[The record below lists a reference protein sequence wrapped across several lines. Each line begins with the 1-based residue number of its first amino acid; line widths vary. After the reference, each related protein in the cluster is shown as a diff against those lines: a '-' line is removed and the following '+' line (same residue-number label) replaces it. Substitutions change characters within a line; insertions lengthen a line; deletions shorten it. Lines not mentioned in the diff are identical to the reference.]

1 MPLGSPEAAPAHAA
15 AAITSTEIDCSVAGV
30 RSVRDGIPVTEADRF
45 HLGSNT
51 KAMTA
56 TLAAIVVERNAL
68 RWTSDAADV
77 LGTGPVRGLTL
88 ERLLAHAAGV
98 RALTEDEE
106 LVGLPDDRRA
116 LAEVLLYE
124 EPLFE
129 PGSDAAYS
137 NGGYAIVSA
146 MLEKTLDVDFE
157 DALQQE
163 LFEPL
168 GLEAGFGWPDGLP
181 GHYCRDDM
189 LVPHDPGDGYAL
201 PSTLTAAGD
210 VNATIE
216 SYARFVQ
223 LHLRG
228 LRGDPHL
235 LRSSTYSKLHTPLL
249 GPFALGWGIQEWEG
263 AGTSVHAG
271 SAETF
276 FAIVAVQPARDFAAA
291 AVVNAGGERAQ
302 QEAVEIVRELVR
314 ERSTE
319 RAG

>member
-1 MPLGSPEAAPAHAA
+1 M
-15 AAITSTEIDCSVAGV
+15 
-30 RSVRDGIPVTEADRF
+30 RSVSDETPVTESDRF

-51 KAMTA
+51 KALTA
-56 TLAAIVVERNAL
+56 TLAAIAVERGAL
-68 RWTSDAADV
+68 GWTTDAAE
-77 LGTGPVRGLTL
+77 LLEAASVRGLTL

-106 LVGLPDDRRA
+106 LVGLPDDRQA
-116 LAEVLLYE
+116 LAEMLLCE

-146 MLEKTLDVDFE
+146 MLERALGVDFE
-157 DALQQE
+157 DGLRRE

-168 GLEAGFGWPDGLP
+168 GLEAGFGWPADLP
-181 GHYCRDDM
+181 GHYCRHDA
-189 LVPHDPGDGYAL
+189 LVPHDHTDGYAL
-201 PSTLTAAGD
+201 PRTLAAAGD

-216 SYARFVQ
+216 SYAKFVQ

-228 LRGDPHL
+228 LRGDAHL
-235 LRSSTYSKLHTPLL
+235 LRSSTYSKLHSPIV
-249 GPFALGWGIQEWEG
+249 GPFALGWGIQMWEG
-263 AGTSVHAG
+263 ATTSVHAG

-276 FAIVAVQPARDFAAA
+276 FAIVAVQPERDFAAA

-302 QEAVEIVRELVR
+302 QATVEIVRGLVR
-314 ERSTE
+314 ER
-319 RAG
+319 AVD